1 MPKIE
6 KLAEP
11 VNTSQFFGLVL
22 GLDFFSPSL
31 VFLTPLHQAV
41 LDIITLLSY
50 LLGETNLSQ
59 QFPVNTLS

>member
-6 KLAEP
+6 KLVEP

-22 GLDFFSPSL
+22 GLWFFFPLL
-31 VFLTPLHQAV
+31 VFLLPLHQTV